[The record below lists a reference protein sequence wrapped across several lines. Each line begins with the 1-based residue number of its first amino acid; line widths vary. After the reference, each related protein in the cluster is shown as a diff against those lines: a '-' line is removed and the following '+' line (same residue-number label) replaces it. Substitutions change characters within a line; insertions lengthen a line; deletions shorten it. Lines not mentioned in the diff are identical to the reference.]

1 MRDHNDVPYIV
12 IERDGG
18 GQIGPFV
25 VGALLGAGLALLFAP
40 KSGEETQAELREQAI
55 KLRDAAEDR
64 MRDAQRNLEDR
75 LHHAREGVQGRFN
88 EVREAVE
95 AGRSAATEARDD
107 LERKLERSKAAY
119 RAGVQAAREAAE
131 PEPGEEDGANG

>member
-12 IERDGG
+12 IEREGG
-18 GQIGPFV
+18 GQVGSFV

-75 LHHAREGVQGRFN
+75 LDHAREGVQGRFE

-95 AGRSAATEARDD
+95 AGRNAASEARDD

-131 PEPGEEDGANG
+131 SESDDEDGANG